1 MNPKFIVSTLSTAIA
16 LSLSANAF
24 AKDATNEEKNFEQIT
39 VIGSQAA
46 INDIPGSA
54 TFISDEELQKFEYT
68 DISRVLS
75 SVPGVYVQEEDGYG
89 LRPNIG
95 MRGTGTG
102 RNDKISVMED
112 GVLAA
117 PAPYSAPSAYY
128 FPTMGRM
135 ESVEILKGAA
145 SVKYGPRTTGGVLNL
160 VSRSLPTEG
169 STGLLN
175 AELGS
180 DGFYKGHAYFGKKK
194 NNAAGLVEVFTY
206 GADGFKDLPVGSDN
220 TGFEKNDL
228 LVKFGFDF
236 GENEAHNLEM
246 KVKYSDETSDET
258 YMGLTQADYDASP
271 YRRYAASQKDVM
283 NTQHNAYQLNYAYR
297 FGDGYELLATAYLND
312 FHRNWY
318 KASKVSES
326 YLQQYSEFE
335 ANPTSEGIEGIG
347 VKANNRDYQAKG
359 IQSELH
365 IPAGN
370 HYLTVG
376 VRYHE
381 DEMDRFQWEDKYT
394 LNQDLSMTLTS
405 QGAPGSNSNRVDSAE
420 ATTLF
425 IHDEW
430 TMDQLVVSAGL
441 RYEDIT
447 INRKEW
453 EKSDPKR
460 EGALTKDIS
469 NDTKILIPSLGATY
483 TVSDSLTL
491 LAGIQQGYAPA
502 APGNADQEEEE
513 SLNIEFG
520 GRYNVAGFDGEVI
533 AFFSDYDNMHGNCT
547 ASVGCNDDNIG
558 DQYNYGEVE
567 VSGFEFSAGRVF
579 ATNSASFPVR
589 LTYTY
594 TDSQFKN
601 EFASDIWGQ
610 VNKGDA
616 MPYVPENQLALSMGA
631 QLSSFVFDTQV
642 RYVSDAHADL
652 STDGRNA
659 IDSRVVWDLAAKYL
673 IDDNQKVYLTVD
685 NLFDKTYVANR
696 ANGGIQPGKPRTLQL
711 GYSYAF

>member
-1 MNPKFIVSTLSTAIA
+1 MTPKFIASTLSTAIA
-16 LSLSANAF
+16 LSLSTGAF
-24 AKDATNEEKNFEQIT
+24 AKDVTEKEQAFEQIT

-54 TFISDEELQKFEYT
+54 TFISEQELEKFEYT

-75 SVPGVYVQEEDGYG
+75 SVPGVYVQDEDGYG

-102 RNDKISVMED
+102 RNEKISVMED

-117 PAPYSAPSAYY
+117 PAPYAAPAAYY
-128 FPTMGRM
+128 FPTTGRM
-135 ESVEILKGAA
+135 ESIEVLKGAA

-169 STGLLN
+169 SKGLLN

-220 TGFEKNDL
+220 TGFEKNDIL
-228 LVKFGFDF
+228 LKFGFDF
-236 GENEAHNLEM
+236 GANQAHNLEM
-246 KVKYSDETSDET
+246 KVKYSDERSDET
-258 YMGLTQADYDASP
+258 YMGLTQADYEESP
-271 YRRYAASQKDVM
+271 YRRYAASQKDEM

-297 FGDGYELLATAYLND
+297 FGDGYEFLASAYLND

-318 KASKVSES
+318 KASKVGES
-326 YLQQYSEFE
+326 NLEQYSDFE
-335 ANPTSEGIEGIG
+335 ANPTAEGIENIG
-347 VKANNRDYQAKG
+347 VKANNRNYQAKG

-394 LNQDLSMTLTS
+394 LNQDLSMTLTE
-405 QGAPGSNSNRVDSAE
+405 QGAPGSNSNRFDSAE
-420 ATTLF
+420 ATTIFLQ
-425 IHDEW
+425 DEW
-430 TMDQLVVSAGL
+430 TLDALVINAGL

-447 INRKEW
+447 ISRVEWAKTDPNREN
-453 EKSDPKR
+453 
-460 EGALTKDIS
+460 GYTKDIS
-469 NDTKILIPSLGATY
+469 NDSEIFVPSLGATY
-483 TVSDSLTL
+483 TLNENLTL

-513 SLNIEFG
+513 SVNIELG
-520 GRYNVAGFDGEVI
+520 GRYDFAGFNGEVI
-533 AFFSDYDNMHGNCT
+533 YFNSDYSNMHGNCT
-547 ASVGCNDDNIG
+547 AAVGCNDDNIG
-558 DQYNYGEVE
+558 DQYNYGEVS
-567 VSGFEFSAGRVF
+567 VQGFEASAGKVF
-579 ATNSASFPVR
+579 TTDAAAFPVR

-594 TDSQFKN
+594 TDS
-601 EFASDIWGQ
+601 EFENDFDSGLWGSVQ
-610 VNKGDA
+610 KGDA
-616 MPYVPENQLALSMGA
+616 MPYVPENQVALSFGA
-631 QLSSFVFDTQV
+631 EFSSLVFDTQM

-652 STDGRNA
+652 TPAGLNA

-685 NLFDKTYVANR
+685 NLFDKTYIANR

>member
-1 MNPKFIVSTLSTAIA
+1 MKSQFIVSSLAAAIT
-16 LSLSANAF
+16 LSLSTDAI
-24 AKDATNEEKNFEQIT
+24 AKDTTDKEQAFEQIT
-39 VIGSQAA
+39 VIGSHAA

-75 SVPGVYVQEEDGYG
+75 AVPGVYVTEEDGYG

-95 MRGTGTG
+95 MRGTGTS
-102 RNDKISVMED
+102 RNDKIAVMED
-112 GVLAA
+112 GVLVA
-117 PAPYSAPSAYY
+117 PAPYSAPAAYY
-128 FPTMGRM
+128 FPTTGRM
-135 ESVEILKGAA
+135 QSIEVLKGAA

-169 STGLLN
+169 STGLVN

-194 NNAAGLVEVFTY
+194 NNAAGLIEVFSY
-206 GADGFKDLPVGSDN
+206 GADGFKELPVGSDN
-220 TGFEKNDL
+220 TGFEKNDVL
-228 LVKFGFDF
+228 LKFGFDF

-246 KVKYSDETSDET
+246 KIKYSDERSDET
-258 YMGLTQADYDASP
+258 YMGLTDADYKESP
-271 YRRYAASQKDVM
+271 YRRYAASQEDEV
-283 NTQHNAYQLNYAYR
+283 NIQHNAYQLNYAYR
-297 FGDGYELLATAYLND
+297 FGDGYEFLATAYLND
-312 FHRNWY
+312 FYRNWY
-318 KASKVSES
+318 KASKVGVSDLEK
-326 YLQQYSEFE
+326 YSDFE

-347 VKANNRDYQAKG
+347 VKANNRNYQAKG

-365 IPAGN
+365 IPAGD
-370 HYLTVG
+370 HYITVG

-381 DEMDRFQWEDKYT
+381 DEMDRFQWQDEYT

-405 QGAPGSNSNRVDSAE
+405 QGAPGSDSNRFDSAK

-425 IHDEW
+425 VQDQW
-430 TMDQLVVSAGL
+430 TLDALVISAGL

-447 INRKEW
+447 ISREEW
-453 EKSDPKR
+453 SKSDPKR
-460 EGALTKDIS
+460 ENGLTKDIS
-469 NDTKILIPSLGATY
+469 NDTEILVPSLGATY
-483 TVSDSLTL
+483 TVNDNLTL

-502 APGNADQEEEE
+502 APGNADQQEEK
-513 SLNIEFG
+513 SLNIELG
-520 GRYNVAGFDGEVI
+520 GRYDYAGFNGEVI
-533 AFFSDYDNMHGNCT
+533 YFNSDYDNMHGNCT
-547 ASVGCNDDNIG
+547 AAIGCSDDNIG
-558 DQYNYGEVE
+558 DQYNYGEVSVE
-567 VSGFEFSAGRVF
+567 GFELSAGRTF
-579 ATNSASFPVR
+579 ATDSAAFPVR

-594 TDSQFKN
+594 TDSTFEN
-601 EFASDIWGQ
+601 DFESGLWGQ

-616 MPYVPENQLALSMGA
+616 MPYVPENQVALSFGA
-631 QLSSFVFDTQV
+631 EFSSLVFDTQM
-642 RYVSDAHADL
+642 RYVSDSHANL
-652 STDGRNA
+652 SPTGLNA

-685 NLFDKTYVANR
+685 NLFDKTYIANR

>member
-1 MNPKFIVSTLSTAIA
+1 MKSQFIVSSLAAAIT
-16 LSLSANAF
+16 LSLSTDAI
-24 AKDATNEEKNFEQIT
+24 AKDTTDKEQAFEQIT
-39 VIGSQAA
+39 VIGSHAA

-75 SVPGVYVQEEDGYG
+75 AVPGVYVTEEDGYG

-95 MRGTGTG
+95 MRGTGTN
-102 RNDKISVMED
+102 RNDKIAVMED
-112 GVLAA
+112 GVLVA
-117 PAPYSAPSAYY
+117 PAPYSAPAAYY
-128 FPTMGRM
+128 FPTTGRM
-135 ESVEILKGAA
+135 QSIEVLKGAA

-169 STGLLN
+169 STGLVN

-194 NNAAGLVEVFTY
+194 NNAAGLIEVFSY
-206 GADGFKDLPVGSDN
+206 GADGFKELPVGSDN
-220 TGFEKNDL
+220 TGFEKNDVL
-228 LVKFGFDF
+228 LKFGFDF

-246 KVKYSDETSDET
+246 KIKYSDERSDET
-258 YMGLTQADYDASP
+258 YMGLTDADYKESP
-271 YRRYAASQKDVM
+271 YRRYAASQEDEV
-283 NTQHNAYQLNYAYR
+283 NIQHNAYQLNYAYR
-297 FGDGYELLATAYLND
+297 FGDGYEFLATAYLND
-312 FHRNWY
+312 FYRNWY
-318 KASKVSES
+318 KASKVGVSDLEK
-326 YLQQYSEFE
+326 YSDFE

-347 VKANNRDYQAKG
+347 VKANNRNYQAKG

-365 IPAGN
+365 IPAGD
-370 HYLTVG
+370 HYITVG

-381 DEMDRFQWEDKYT
+381 DEMDRFQWQDEYT

-405 QGAPGSNSNRVDSAE
+405 QGVPGSDSNRFDSAK

-425 IHDEW
+425 VQDQW
-430 TMDQLVVSAGL
+430 TLDALVISAGL

-447 INRKEW
+447 ISREEW
-453 EKSDPKR
+453 SKSDPKR
-460 EGALTKDIS
+460 ENGLTKDIS
-469 NDTKILIPSLGATY
+469 NDTEILVPSLGATY
-483 TVSDSLTL
+483 TVNDNLTL

-502 APGNADQEEEE
+502 APGNADQQEEE
-513 SLNIEFG
+513 SLNIELG
-520 GRYNVAGFDGEVI
+520 GRYDYAGFNGEVI
-533 AFFSDYDNMHGNCT
+533 YFNSYYDNMHGNCT
-547 ASVGCNDDNIG
+547 AAIGCSDDNIG
-558 DQYNYGEVE
+558 DQYNYGEVSVE
-567 VSGFEFSAGRVF
+567 GFELSAGRTF
-579 ATNSASFPVR
+579 ATDSAAFPVR

-594 TDSQFKN
+594 TDSTFEN
-601 EFASDIWGQ
+601 DFESGLWGQ

-616 MPYVPENQLALSMGA
+616 MPYVPENQVALSFGA
-631 QLSSFVFDTQV
+631 EFSSLVFDTQM
-642 RYVSDAHADL
+642 RYVSDSHANL
-652 STDGRNA
+652 SPTGLNA

-685 NLFDKTYVANR
+685 NLFDKTYIANR

>member
-1 MNPKFIVSTLSTAIA
+1 MTPKFIVSTLSTAIA
-16 LSLSANAF
+16 LSLSANAL
-24 AKDATNEEKNFEQIT
+24 AKDATKEEKSFEQIT
-39 VIGSQAA
+39 VIGSAAA

-54 TFISDEELQKFEYT
+54 TFISEQELEKFEYT

-95 MRGTGTG
+95 MRGTGTS

-112 GVLAA
+112 GVLVA

-135 ESVEILKGAA
+135 ESIEVLKGAA

-169 STGLLN
+169 SKGLFN

-180 DGFYKGHAYFGKKK
+180 DGFYKGHAYYGKKK
-194 NNAAGLVEVFTY
+194 NNAAGLVEVFSY

-228 LVKFGFDF
+228 LLKFGFDF
-236 GENEAHNLEM
+236 GDNEAHSLEM
-246 KVKYSDETSDET
+246 KLKYSDERSDET
-258 YMGLTQADYDASP
+258 YMGLTDADYKESP
-271 YRRYAASQKDVM
+271 YRRYAASQNDEM
-283 NTQHNAYQLNYAYR
+283 NTRHNAYQLNYAYR
-297 FGDGYELLATAYLND
+297 FGDGYELLATAYVND

-318 KASKVSES
+318 KASKVGTS
-326 YLQQYSEFE
+326 YLEQYSEFE

-359 IQSELH
+359 LQTEFH

-370 HYLTVG
+370 HYITVG
-376 VRYHE
+376 ARYHE
-381 DEMDRFQWEDKYT
+381 DEMDRFQWQDTYT
-394 LNQDLSMTLTS
+394 LNQDLSMTLTERGVR
-405 QGAPGSNSNRVDSAE
+405 GADSNRVDSAE
-420 ATTLF
+420 ATTFF
-425 IHDEW
+425 IQDQW
-430 TMDQLVVSAGL
+430 TLDALIINAGL

-447 INRKEW
+447 ITREEW
-453 EKSDPKR
+453 SKSDPTR
-460 EGALTKDIS
+460 SNGLTKDIS
-469 NDTKILIPSLGATY
+469 NDSDILVPSLGATY
-483 TVSDSLTL
+483 TLNDNLTL
-491 LAGIQQGYAPA
+491 LAGIQKGYAPA

-513 SLNIEFG
+513 SVNIELG
-520 GRYNVAGFDGEVI
+520 GRYDYAGITGEVI
-533 AFFSDYDNMHGNCT
+533 YFNSDYSNMHGNCT
-547 ASVGCNDDNIG
+547 AAVGCSDDNIG
-558 DQYNYGEVE
+558 DQYNYGEVS
-567 VSGFEFSAGRVF
+567 VSGFELSAGKVF
-579 ATNSASFPVR
+579 TSNAASFPVR

-594 TDSQFKN
+594 TDS
-601 EFASDIWGQ
+601 EFENDFESDLWGS
-610 VNKGDA
+610 VTSGDE
-616 MPYVPENQLALSMGA
+616 MPYVPENQLALSVGA
-631 QLSSFVFDTQV
+631 AFSSFVFDTQM

-652 STDGRNA
+652 SDSGRNA

-673 IDDNQKVYLTVD
+673 IDDKQKVYLTVD

-696 ANGGIQPGKPRTLQL
+696 AHGGIQTGKPRTLQL
-711 GYSYAF
+711 GYSYSF